1 MPKITKSKIP
11 LEHVEQVDIVN
22 NIRNTYPNY
31 LLFAVPNGE
40 KRSISV
46 AKRLKDEG
54 VLPGMTDLVLLT
66 PVNEHGAI
74 FIEMKRQKGSTTS
87 EEQKKIHKELREM
100 GYTVIL
106 AKGAKDAWEQLTKV
120 LSE

>member
-120 LSE
+120 LRE